1 MKIFLD
7 RTRFLVPKFLIK
19 YTLPKSIAL
28 LFICFIILFQA
39 LHQRTTPQVEGTI
52 QTTQIISVH
61 ILDYGM
67 IIFGKGVSMIFI
79 IRVYRITELKKMT
92 KGDFEIPALFCLPQL
107 GKQSLNFVT
116 HKFPHHSKGGNL
128 KIPFTYILFFT
139 LFLYIPY
146 TA

>member
-1 MKIFLD
+1 MVSDIQTFYFCSSS
-7 RTRFLVPKFLIK
+7 TGHPV
-19 YTLPKSIAL
+19 YTHLYSFEKTYY
-28 LFICFIILFQA
+28 FFQA
-39 LHQRTTPQVEGTI
+39 LHQHTTPQVEGTI
-52 QTTQIISVH
+52 QTTQIISAH
-61 ILDYGM
+61 IPDYGM

-128 KIPFTYILFFT
+128 KIPFTYISFFT
-139 LFLYIPY
+139 LFLCIPY